1 MLNSIRLRSIDLEG
15 TEIDA
20 DLFRGVVATNFIN
33 SDQFRIM
40 ALIVESM
47 LHIEGSVS
55 IKFNDIEDTESF
67 LESAFFGDITFQSD
81 ISALTAAN
89 LRTVFGNINGLVDIS
104 AGLDGLEAAFDSIVA
119 FTTVEIGDFCAGQY
133 VDNENFA
140 DNLQCICEGLC

>member
-1 MLNSIRLRSIDLEG
+1 MFSIDLEG

-20 DLFRGVVATNFIN
+20 DAFRGVVAANFIN

-47 LHIEGSVS
+47 LEIEASVS
-55 IKFNDIEDTESF
+55 IKFNELENSEGFIEF
-67 LESAFFGDITFQSD
+67 AFFGDITFESD
-81 ISALTAAN
+81 ISTLTAAN

-119 FTTVEIGDFCAGQY
+119 FTTVDISDFCAGEY
-133 VDNENFA
+133 DVNENFA
-140 DNLQCICEGLC
+140 SDLLCICKGWF